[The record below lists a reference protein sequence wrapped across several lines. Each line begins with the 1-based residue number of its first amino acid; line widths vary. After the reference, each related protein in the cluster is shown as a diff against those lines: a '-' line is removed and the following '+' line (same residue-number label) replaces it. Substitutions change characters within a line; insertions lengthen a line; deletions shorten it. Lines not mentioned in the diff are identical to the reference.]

1 MAAGKAPDGFEV
13 LTETISIQRPE
24 TNASSDETPPPLFVI
39 CSWMAAFPRHI
50 QKYTDQ
56 YKKLYPS
63 STILLIQST
72 WKDVSGTDKFM
83 KPRLAIAVSI
93 IQDHLLQ
100 TSSKSTSTTSR
111 PPPSPKIFLHIFSNG
126 GATIANHLSIQLNS
140 SLSSSP
146 SLSPSTHNS
155 SHQPGSIF
163 SRLILECTPSRPN
176 TSQAV
181 LAVAS
186 AALPASKPFLLR
198 LLGKF
203 LIRCF
208 VSYGFWKCWVLGKE
222 NMVDKL
228 RRRLN
233 SPFLTNNTKSESTNP
248 SDAVSMKNEEIERNE
263 NGLTVPKEEIWD
275 ASIPRLYMY
284 SKSDEV
290 VSWQDVRD
298 HAKEARDVKGFENVR
313 EEVFEKAP
321 HVGLPREDFE
331 RYWGVVEGWWKGEE
345 VDGGGGA
352 VL

>member
-13 LTETISIQRPE
+13 LTETISIHRPE
-24 TNASSDETPPPLFVI
+24 TTTSSDETQPPLFVI

-72 WKDVSGTDKFM
+72 WKDVSGTDEFM
-83 KPRLAIAVSI
+83 KPRLAIAISI

-100 TSSKSTSTTSR
+100 RNIPSTTSQGSI
-111 PPPSPKIFLHIFSNG
+111 PKPKILLHIFSNG
-126 GATIANHLSIQLNS
+126 GATVANHLSMQLNN
-140 SLSSSP
+140 SLSSSS
-146 SLSPSTHNS
+146 SLSTHSQHPQPSST
-155 SHQPGSIF
+155 F

-181 LAVAS
+181 RAVGA
-186 AALPASKPFLLR
+186 AALPSNPLLR
-198 LLGKF
+198 LLGNF

-208 VSYGFWKCWVLGKE
+208 VSYGFWKCWLLGKE

-233 SPFLTNNTKSESTNP
+233 SPFFLLSTRSKP
-248 SDAVSMKNEEIERNE
+248 APTSTSSITEKNE
-263 NGLTVPKEEIWD
+263 NGLTVPKEQIWD
-275 ASIPRLYMY
+275 AKVPRLYMY

-298 HAKEARDVKGFENVR
+298 HAREAREVRGFEDVR

-331 RYWGVVEGWWKGEE
+331 RYWGVVEGWWGQR
-345 VDGGGGA
+345 
-352 VL
+352 